1 MHSGKERNMEKQIRI
16 GLAHIESNIDDLME
30 VRAMT
35 IGTANNPKEVEE
47 YIDKFIEDKLEEY
60 KDIYKDMSISNILF
74 KALDRIGVKV
84 QEDGKAETD

>member
-1 MHSGKERNMEKQIRI
+1 MHSGKERNMEKHVRI

-35 IGTANNPKEVEE
+35 IGTADNPKEVEE
-47 YIDKFIEDKLEEY
+47 YIDKFIENKLEEY
-60 KDIYKDMSISNILF
+60 KDIYKDMSVSNILF